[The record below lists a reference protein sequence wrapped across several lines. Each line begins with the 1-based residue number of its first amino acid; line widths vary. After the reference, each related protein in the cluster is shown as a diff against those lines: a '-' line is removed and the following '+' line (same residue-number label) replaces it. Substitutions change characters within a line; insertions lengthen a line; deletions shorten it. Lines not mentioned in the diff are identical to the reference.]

1 MSRAAITSGE
11 HEHPAAASLPKR
23 NERSDMSSK
32 TNRDAAEGVF
42 EKRRNAADKLS
53 AEIADDRQ
61 KKLQADAVKTARLRD
76 QRLAKQAAD
85 ASAAAEATAA
95 KGKVKRTLDS

>member
-1 MSRAAITSGE
+1 
-11 HEHPAAASLPKR
+11 
-23 NERSDMSSK
+23 MSSK

-61 KKLQADAVKTARLRD
+61 KKLQADAAKTARLRD

-85 ASAAAEATAA
+85 ASAAAGATKV
-95 KGKVKRTLDS
+95 KGKVKRTLDT